1 MIYRAYGRLGF
12 DVSAIGFGGMRFPD
26 GDDVDGAATLVKAAY
41 DAGINYFDTA
51 IGYGK
56 SEERF
61 GAAFK
66 EMLKTREAR
75 PFYVSSKTFAA
86 DESSVRKELD
96 TSLKRMG
103 LDYLDF
109 YHVWCVLSPAAW
121 KERKAKGV
129 LQAFEKVKAEGLI
142 KHIVVSTHMAGTDIG
157 SMLNDYPFDG
167 ILLGYSAM
175 NYAYREAGI
184 AAAAAKG
191 MGVVVMNPLG
201 GGIIPRHADRFG
213 FVKSRPEET
222 VVEGALRFLLN
233 DPRITV
239 ALVGFSTLQQLAE
252 AIRAVDGFQPI
263 AESKIKQ
270 IREGVREAFNELC
283 TGCRYCDQCPEEIP
297 IPKLM
302 DAYNQYMLSG
312 NTQDMINRLR
322 WHWGIL
328 SDSPWKRCVECGKC
342 EAECTQHLPIIQRL
356 KEIGAEAE
364 RFKAADNAK
373 R

>member
-1 MIYRAYGRLGF
+1 MIYRAYGQLGI
-12 DVSAIGFGGMRFPD
+12 DVSVLGFGGMRFPD
-26 GDDVDGAATLVKAAY
+26 HEDVDGAATLVKAAY
-41 DAGINYFDTA
+41 DAGVNYFDTA

-56 SEERF
+56 SEELF

-66 EMLKTREAR
+66 EMQKTRAAK

-86 DESSVRKELD
+86 DEASVRKDLD

-103 LDYLDF
+103 LNYLDF
-109 YHVWCVLSPAAW
+109 YHVWCVMSPDAW
-121 KERKAKGV
+121 KERKTKGV
-129 LQAFEKVKAEGLI
+129 LQAFEKIKAEGLI
-142 KHIVVSTHMAGTDIG
+142 KHIVISTHMAGADIG
-157 SMLNDYPFDG
+157 GMLNDYPFDG

-175 NYAYREAGI
+175 NFAYREAGI

-222 VVEGALRFLLN
+222 VVEGALRFLIN

-239 ALVGFSTLQQLAE
+239 VLVGLSTLQQLDE
-252 AIRAVDGFQPI
+252 AVRAFDGFQPI
-263 AESKIKQ
+263 AGSRMKKIRAGVKQ
-270 IREGVREAFNELC
+270 AFNELC
-283 TGCRYCDQCPEEIP
+283 TGCRYCDQCPEGIP

-302 DAYNQYMLSG
+302 DAYNHYMLSG
-312 NTQDMINRLR
+312 KPQDMLNRLR
-322 WHWGIL
+322 WHWSINPP
-328 SDSPWKRCVECGKC
+328 DAPWKRCVECGKC

-356 KEIGAEAE
+356 KEIGAQAD
-364 RFKAADNAK
+364 AAQK